1 MRIFLAIIF
10 MVLSGVNLRAGT
22 IVVQGEGHV
31 HHPPSY
37 VLLDLSFREEGQ
49 NAGMILSAL
58 RSRVDAAVLAFE
70 RNGIP
75 KKHIK
80 SRRFNVYLDQN
91 FQAKPAKKPRYI
103 AETMLSIRQNDIN
116 QLGLLLDVAA
126 ITDVNGI
133 SQLNFAH
140 DATQEDHDLALSH
153 AVKSALR
160 KARVLAEAAGQTL
173 GDIQLIQEEGTGGHR
188 PVTFQRMEAFS
199 VQGFV
204 APTGVTISKTV
215 ILEIEMMDG
224 AAQ

>member
-10 MVLSGVNLRAGT
+10 VVFSSVTLRAGT
-22 IVVQGEGHV
+22 IVVHGEGHV

-75 KKHIK
+75 KKQITT
-80 SRRFNVYLDQN
+80 RRFNVYLDQN
-91 FQAKPAKKPRYI
+91 FQTKPAKKPRYI
-103 AETMLSIRQNDIN
+103 AETMLSIRQNDTE
-116 QLGLLLDVAA
+116 QLGRLLDVAS

-140 DATQEDHDLALSH
+140 DATQADHDRALSY
-153 AVKSALR
+153 AVQSALR
-160 KARVLAEAAGQTL
+160 KARV
-173 GDIQLIQEEGTGGHR
+173 R
-188 PVTFQRMEAFS
+188 P
-199 VQGFV
+199 
-204 APTGVTISKTV
+204 
-215 ILEIEMMDG
+215 
-224 AAQ
+224 

>member
-10 MVLSGVNLRAGT
+10 VVFSSVTLRAGT
-22 IVVQGEGHV
+22 IVVHGEGHV

-75 KKHIK
+75 KKQITT
-80 SRRFNVYLDQN
+80 RRFNVYLDQN
-91 FQAKPAKKPRYI
+91 FQTKPAKKPRYI
-103 AETMLSIRQNDIN
+103 AETMLSIRQNDTE
-116 QLGLLLDVAA
+116 QLGRLLDVAS

-140 DATQEDHDLALSH
+140 DATQEDHDRALSD
-153 AVKSALR
+153 AVQSALH
-160 KARVLAEAAGQTL
+160 KAQVIAEAAGQTL
-173 GDIQLIQEEGTGGHR
+173 GDIQSIQEEGTRTHR
-188 PVTFQRMEAFS
+188 PVAHQRMEVFS
-199 VQGFV
+199 IQGFV
-204 APTGVTISKTV
+204 APSGVTISKTV
-215 ILEIEMMDG
+215 TLEIELLDG